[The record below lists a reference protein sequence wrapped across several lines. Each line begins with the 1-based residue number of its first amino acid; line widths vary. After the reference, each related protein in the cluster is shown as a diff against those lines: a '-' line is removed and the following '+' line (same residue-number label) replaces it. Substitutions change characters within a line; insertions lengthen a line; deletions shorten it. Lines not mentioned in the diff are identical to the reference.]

1 MITMYVNFNYYDT
14 LYWKLCIVPITM
26 TLIYTQHNFLF
37 QNKKLKIKYQ
47 HVFEKFKES
56 LDLCGKLQ
64 DDIVELTKNKKPTA
78 KQHLVDGCAQTDKT
92 ARYVCLF

>member
-1 MITMYVNFNYYDT
+1 MSFTRS
-14 LYWKLCIVPITM
+14 
-26 TLIYTQHNFLF
+26 LIYTQHHCLF

-64 DDIVELTKNKKPTA
+64 DDIVCLTANKKPTA
-78 KQHLVDGCAQTDKT
+78 KHLVDGSTQTDKPV
-92 ARYVCLF
+92 RYYIRSRINYIESQVKTIKRF